1 MPPPEG
7 MAHVCVVSVFGS
19 KRTTV
24 FGWTS
29 DSLNQIAPSR
39 VTAMAYGAAFGPPGD
54 GNSFTLPF
62 RGSSRPRNP
71 RALSPYQMTSSAP
84 TAIRGGRAP
93 SGNAYSVSFIVL
105 GSTAP
110 ILLAPAITKN
120 GMTLVLTGISSCIHI
135 VVSDLG

>member
-7 MAHVCVVSVFGS
+7 MGHACVVSVVGS

-24 FGWTS
+24 FGWIS
-29 DSLNQIAPSR
+29 DSLNQIDPSR
-39 VTAMAYGAAFGPPGD
+39 VTAMAYGAALGPRGD
-54 GNSFTLPF
+54 GNSFALPV

-84 TAIRGGRAP
+84 TAIRRGRAP
-93 SGNAYSVSFIVL
+93 SGNTYSVIFIVL

-110 ILLAPAITKN
+110 ILLVPAIPKN
-120 GMTLVLTGISSCIHI
+120 GMPLE
-135 VVSDLG
+135 